1 MKRRFTLLGETSIA
15 RRIPTMRSR
24 TRIFIATAV
33 ALVAALS
40 AAVAVASSVHFKH
53 GSPVFTDGGLFLNAS
68 GALAGLGNGDVVI
81 TLTATG
87 QPVATCTNPAGAT
100 QPPGQ
105 NPAEVTLTGVQ
116 ALPASDIK
124 NGNLSFSVN
133 TGSPTTPIAGAP
145 DCPNRQ
151 WTENITDV
159 IFAGHQATITVY
171 QPCADTT
178 PPIDCPIVLQETF
191 TV

>member
-1 MKRRFTLLGETSIA
+1 MRLKKRY
-15 RRIPTMRSR
+15 
-24 TRIFIATAV
+24 V
-33 ALVAALS
+33 VVAALVGAIAAIS
-40 AAVAVASSVHFKH
+40 AVSFAASPHFKK
-53 GSPVFTDGGLFLNAS
+53 GSPVFSDGGLFLNAS

-116 ALPASDIK
+116 ALPASEIK
-124 NGNLSFSVN
+124 NGNLSFNVS

-145 DCPNRQ
+145 DCPNPN
-151 WTENITDV
+151 WTEDITDV
-159 IFAGHQATITVY
+159 IFAGHSATITVY
-171 QPCADTT
+171 QPCADTSL
-178 PPIDCPIVLQETF
+178 PIDCPIVLQQTF
-191 TV
+191 TVPSNV